1 MTKFIVAPGF
11 IVAGKN
17 EGQEVKASD
26 VDRLDVLIES
36 GRVIVKG
43 ADSSSTMKSQP
54 DASGSEE
61 E

>member
-1 MTKFIVAPGF
+1 MSKYIVAPGF

-17 EGQEVKASD
+17 EGQEVNAVD

-43 ADSSSTMKSQP
+43 AESSSTMKSQP
-54 DASGSEE
+54 DVIDSEE

>member
-1 MTKFIVAPGF
+1 MAKFIVARGF
-11 IVAGKN
+11 IVAGKT
-17 EGQEVKASD
+17 EGEEVKVSE

-43 ADSSSTMKSQP
+43 LESSSTMKAQP
-54 DASGSEE
+54 DVSGSEE

>member
-1 MTKFIVAPGF
+1 MSKYIVAPGF
-11 IVAGKN
+11 IVAGKT

-26 VDRLDVLIES
+26 LDRLDVLIES

-43 ADSSSTMKSQP
+43 AESSSTMKSQP
-54 DASGSEE
+54 DVSRSEE

>member
-11 IVAGKN
+11 IVAGKT

-36 GRVIVKG
+36 GRIIVKG
-43 ADSSSTMKSQP
+43 AESSATMKAQP
-54 DASGSEE
+54 DVSGSEE

>member
-1 MTKFIVAPGF
+1 MSKYIVAPGF

-17 EGQEVKASD
+17 EGQEVKAAD
-26 VDRLDVLIES
+26 VDRLVVLIES

-43 ADSSSTMKSQP
+43 AESSSTMKSQP
-54 DASGSEE
+54 DVIDSEE

>member
-54 DASGSEE
+54 DVSGSEE